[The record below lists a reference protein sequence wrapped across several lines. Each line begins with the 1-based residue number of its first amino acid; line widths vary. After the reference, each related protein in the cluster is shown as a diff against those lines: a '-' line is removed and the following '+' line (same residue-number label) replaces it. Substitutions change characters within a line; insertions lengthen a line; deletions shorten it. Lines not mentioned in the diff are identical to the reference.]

1 MSCHST
7 DPLAPDAAK
16 NNPPVWLFSAPVDI
30 AAFLGSGLL
39 ALALLAYG
47 AHAGLL
53 ESDTPSWAWV
63 PIIILI
69 DVAHVY
75 ATGFRVYFDTNELN
89 RRPLLYYGT
98 PLVAF
103 VIGWA
108 IHSESPDWFW
118 RILAYVAVF
127 HFVRQQYGWVAMY
140 RGKAREPDGWQKW
153 IDTATIYLATIYPL
167 VYWHARLPREFW
179 WFREWDFQSVPI
191 QLSSIIAPLY
201 WAAVGA
207 YLVKAVWQWRS
218 GRANPGKDIVVVV
231 TILCWYLGIITFNSD
246 YAFTVTN
253 VIIHGVPYIVL
264 TYWYVRARQRGKQ
277 KEWNELG
284 ESELGEDSEPVYPRE
299 PRKWSGLATIAMILA
314 TVWLLAYVEQL
325 LWYRFL
331 WQERPWLFGSSVDL
345 DVRFQHCLAA
355 LLATPQATH
364 YILDGFIWKRR
375 SNPQLKSL

>member
-1 MSCHST
+1 MNTQEPASDYSIGELMAVT
-7 DPLAPDAAK
+7 
-16 NNPPVWLFSAPVDI
+16 I
-30 AAFLGSGLL
+30 ARQM
-39 ALALLAYG
+39 
-47 AHAGLL
+47 
-53 ESDTPSWAWV
+53 E
-63 PIIILI
+63 
-69 DVAHVY
+69 
-75 ATGFRVYFDTNELN
+75 
-89 RRPLLYYGT
+89 
-98 PLVAF
+98 
-103 VIGWA
+103 
-108 IHSESPDWFW
+108 IH
-118 RILAYVAVF
+118 
-127 HFVRQQYGWVAMY
+127 
-140 RGKAREPDGWQKW
+140 DG
-153 IDTATIYLATIYPL
+153 D
-167 VYWHARLPREFW
+167 
-179 WFREWDFQSVPI
+179 
-191 QLSSIIAPLY
+191 

-325 LWYRFL
+325 LWDRFL